1 MRTLSRFEIALAA
14 VGIAAIASVVTGIGA
29 ATAERWDPIGTCQ
42 PAVEGLASS
51 TGILGQGSAKARIA
65 AQSNWEFAAED
76 KYGPGFADFSNARD
90 VQWDCKR
97 GAVLLAKCVVVAK
110 PCGARL
116 RG

>member
-1 MRTLSRFEIALAA
+1 MRVVSFLSFAA
-14 VGIAAIASVVTGIGA
+14 VAAVAAGVAAVAFAPSSEAQRWNPIGNCKDPVEGA
-29 ATAERWDPIGTCQ
+29 ATSQ
-42 PAVEGLASS
+42 
-51 TGILGQGSAKARIA
+51 GILGLGSARAREA
-65 AQSNWEFAAED
+65 AKSNWEINVED
-76 KYGPGFADFSNARD
+76 KYGPEFANFNYASR